1 MQKELISGDT
11 LNYRVT
17 VRNYPSSEG
26 WLLKFR
32 LVPQTAS
39 GSAIVLDAQP
49 STNDEYLV
57 QALSTVTSAWL
68 PGAYGW
74 ASWVQNG
81 SGERYTVESGH
92 LTILPDPA
100 TVAAGTDLRSQARR
114 ALDDAKA
121 AFAAWS
127 PVQKRYKIADRER
140 EFNSPA
146 EILVVL
152 RHWEQQVLVEERLAG
167 RAEPISRRIYS
178 RI

>member
-1 MQKELISGDT
+1 MQKELIAGDT
-11 LNYRVT
+11 LNYRVA

-26 WLLKFR
+26 WVLKFR
-32 LVPQTAS
+32 LVPRTS
-39 GSAIVLDAQP
+39 GAAAIELEAQAAD
-49 STNDEYLV
+49 SDEYLV
-57 QALSTVTSAWL
+57 RALSSVTSAWA
-68 PGAYGW
+68 PGQYGW
-74 ASWVQNG
+74 SSWVQNNQ
-81 SGERYTVESGH
+81 GERYTVESGH
-92 LTILPDPA
+92 LQVLPDPA

-114 ALDDAKA
+114 ALDDARA

-127 PVQKRYKIADRER
+127 PLQKRYKIADRER

-167 RAEPISRRIYS
+167 RAEPVSRRIYT